1 MGVVGLLD
9 FAIITK
15 YFCGFDLF
23 DDLFGGEV
31 LQHLAP
37 VVLPLILHLFYLT
50 NFVRVILTLEQ
61 LPESF
66 ERLNDVILLSF
77 LEV

>member
-1 MGVVGLLD
+1 VGILG
-9 FAIITK
+9 FVITTCD
-15 YFCGFDLF
+15 FCGFFCDLF

-50 NFVRVILTLEQ
+50 NFVRVVLALEQ
-61 LPESF
+61 LSESF
-66 ERLNDVILLSF
+66 EGLNDVILLRF